1 MQMLLGLVRV
11 VPDHLLFKAA
21 CGFVV
26 FDPDHVGANDP
37 LERMQHGAGAKPL
50 FGAGPCRSVAQT
62 HGIVIAV
69 SETESKQQSSR
80 CLESERVDELFAEQ
94 PHGCRAQDDDALF
107 VQPDNAL
114 IGTKIQE
121 LREMERLDRRAE
133 RSEAVASW
141 CCPFYDSDLV
151 APDTTGPF

>member
-1 MQMLLGLVRV
+1 M
-11 VPDHLLFKAA
+11 PDHLLFEAA
-21 CGFVV
+21 RGFVV

-80 CLESERVDELFAEQ
+80 RLESERVDELFAEQ

-121 LREMERLDRRAE
+121 LREMERLDVGPNGARLFLHGAAHSTTRISS
-133 RSEAVASW
+133 RPTLPVHFDLLSE
-141 CCPFYDSDLV
+141 D
-151 APDTTGPF
+151 